1 MLDADNFHSRLVAWM
16 KIILPLLALGLLSTL
31 FLISRNVDP
40 TKNIP
45 ITNIDL
51 EQRADDL
58 GATNPSF
65 AGMTNRGD
73 RVSVR
78 AEQAKP
84 DARDPEQLLAESVEA
99 QLQLV
104 SGTVIDI
111 TSNHAEMN
119 QGDFTANLQGDVNVV
134 TTNGYDLKTERLN
147 ARLDRLYAETPGPVQ
162 GSAPVGTLSA
172 GRMVLDTDQ
181 KTGAAHL
188 LFTDGV
194 KLLYTPQRP
203 EE

>member
-1 MLDADNFHSRLVAWM
+1 MPATPSSFWRRLS
-16 KIILPLLALGLLSTL
+16 KL
-31 FLISRNVDP
+31 
-40 TKNIP
+40 
-45 ITNIDL
+45 
-51 EQRADDL
+51 
-58 GATNPSF
+58 
-65 AGMTNRGD
+65 
-73 RVSVR
+73 
-78 AEQAKP
+78 
-84 DARDPEQLLAESVEA
+84 

-111 TSNHAEMN
+111 TSDHAEMN
-119 QGDFTANLQGDVNVV
+119 QGDFRANLQGDVNVV

-194 KLLYTPQRP
+194 KLLYTPQTP